1 MPRFRIHS
9 DNRRKILVV
18 TIEGCK
24 GICLKNVFGTF
35 YGGIEL
41 RVMRRY
47 FMGVDDVN
55 FRLRQIEGVSVCERK

>member
-1 MPRFRIHS
+1 MPRFRIRS
-9 DNRRKILVV
+9 DNRRKILFL

-24 GICLKNVFGTF
+24 GICLKNGFGTF

-55 FRLRQIEGVSVCERK
+55 FRLRKIEGVSVCERK